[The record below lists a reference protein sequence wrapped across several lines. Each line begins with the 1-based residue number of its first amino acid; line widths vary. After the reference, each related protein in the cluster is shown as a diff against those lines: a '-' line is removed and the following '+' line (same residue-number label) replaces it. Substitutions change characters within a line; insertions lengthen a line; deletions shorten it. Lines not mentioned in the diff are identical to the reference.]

1 MMRTTAEE
9 YVTIPHEKLKE
20 FCTAALKSKSV
31 RDDVAYHV
39 SESLIQTSLR
49 GVDSHGI
56 ELLPHYLRALDSG
69 RINPN
74 PTYNY
79 RATAPSTGVMDADH
93 TFGHAAGAEGM
104 LKAVDMARTSGIGA
118 VSVYNSTHFGAAA
131 YFSLLASKQD
141 LIGISSTHADSLM
154 LSHSGVRPFFGSNP
168 LCFSAPCESED
179 PFCLDMATTLVSW
192 NKLLRHRRDS
202 KNIPSDWACDIRG
215 DPTTNPDD
223 AVSLLPIGG
232 YKGFGLSMVIDI
244 VCSLLS
250 GMPFGRDITK
260 MYADPI
266 EKKRHLGHFFMAI
279 DIARF
284 TDATMF
290 KERLRMIVD
299 EVRSE
304 PAKNSEIPVMVPGD
318 PEKKMFDIRSNAGI
332 PVSIA
337 AYEEFKYISADIGF
351 KLSEVIAS
359 PIINTGIM
367 NHG

>member
-1 MMRTTAEE
+1 MKMKTTAEE
-9 YVTIPHEKLKE
+9 YVTVPSEKLKD
-20 FCTAALKSKSV
+20 FCIAVLKSRFVK
-31 RDDVAYHV
+31 DDVIYHV

-56 ELLPHYLRALDSG
+56 ELLPHYIRAVDSG

-79 RATAPSTGVMDADH
+79 RATAPSTGVVDADH

-104 LKAVDMARTSGIGA
+104 LKAVDLARTSGIGA

-141 LIGISSTHADSLM
+141 MIGISFTHADSLM
-154 LSHSGVRPFFGSNP
+154 LSYSGVRPFFGSNP
-168 LCFSAPCESED
+168 LCFSAPCEGED
-179 PFCLDMATTLVSW
+179 PFCLDMSTTLVNW
-192 NKLLRHRRDS
+192 NKLRRYKGMGKDV
-202 KNIPSDWACDIRG
+202 PSDWACDTKG
-215 DPTTNPDD
+215 KPTTNPDD

-232 YKGFGLSMVIDI
+232 YKGFGLSMMIDI
-244 VCSLLS
+244 LCSLLS
-250 GMPFGRDITK
+250 GMPFGRDIVK

-266 EKKRHLGHFFMAI
+266 EKRRHLGHFFMAI

-290 KERLRMIVD
+290 KERLRMMMD

-304 PAKNSEIPVMVPGD
+304 PAKNSTIPVMVPDD
-318 PEKKMFDIRSNAGI
+318 PEKAMYNLRSREGI
-332 PVSIA
+332 PVAIET
-337 AYEEFKYISADIGF
+337 YENFKHISVDIGF
-351 KLSEVIAS
+351 ELSE
-359 PIINTGIM
+359 
-367 NHG
+367 